1 MKIYCD
7 YCGTQIDTDK
17 NNNCPNCGASFAD
30 NEGLKKALAREE
42 KERRAAKANIKVDE
56 IFREFDKR
64 KNEKKLGQAAMVIGI
79 ISIGVIIIMLVKLVA
94 AFV

>member
-30 NEGLKKALAREE
+30 NERLKKALAREE
-42 KERRAAKANIKVDE
+42 KSAGLQ
-56 IFREFDKR
+56 KR
-64 KNEKKLGQAAMVIGI
+64 I
-79 ISIGVIIIMLVKLVA
+79 
-94 AFV
+94 